1 MQRILWYI
9 CTRVNGLTEL
19 SIEEKCQEKLSS
31 FLTMWKVNLIDI
43 VFFFLLKWM
52 SQKKMR
58 RIARKIKSKSTIFAN
73 WCEKWMEIEVEKAMI
88 RDVWENPVKMLKICR
103 ISPVSSAP
111 KQFSLCQRIGIGC
124 FVDHCMEFLTARDEN

>member
-43 VFFFLLKWM
+43 VFFFVKVNE
-52 SQKKMR
+52 SKKNEKN
-58 RIARKIKSKSTIFAN
+58 RKKN
-73 WCEKWMEIEVEKAMI
+73 
-88 RDVWENPVKMLKICR
+88 
-103 ISPVSSAP
+103 
-111 KQFSLCQRIGIGC
+111 
-124 FVDHCMEFLTARDEN
+124 